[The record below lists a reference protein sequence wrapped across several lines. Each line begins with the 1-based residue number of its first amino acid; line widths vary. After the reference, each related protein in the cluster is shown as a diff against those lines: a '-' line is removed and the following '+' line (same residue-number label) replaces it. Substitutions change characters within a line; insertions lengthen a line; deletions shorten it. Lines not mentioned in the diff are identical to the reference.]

1 MNDAARGATQAAT
14 PGALQAAA
22 RHMPSLDGIRAISFL
37 LVFFSHAGLGSLVP
51 GGIGVT
57 IFFFLS
63 GFLITTLMRVEFD
76 KNGKVN
82 LPHFWLRRV
91 FRIFP
96 PFYIVLICATLLS
109 LATDPPGTLYWPAER
124 AQLLHFTNYWI
135 IWHGYTGQPSGTGVY
150 WSLAVEEHF
159 YLIFPFLYVGMR
171 RLNLSPTGQVRV
183 LWGICAL
190 VLLWRCA
197 LVLIW
202 HVPADRTYMGT
213 DTRFDSIMFG
223 CALAVWNNPAL
234 DLRPLNERRWKWLVV
249 PAALAVLIGC
259 LLYRAP
265 AFRETIRYSLQG
277 LALTLIFIAAIR
289 FKHWLPFRFLNWRPI
304 AFIGVLSY
312 SLYLMHLAVVFAV
325 ERYLP
330 STPPALQG
338 ALALGTALVLAWIM
352 YVLVERPAARWR
364 RRLTD

>member
-1 MNDAARGATQAAT
+1 MDGVSASMRAAE
-14 PGALQAAA
+14 AA

-63 GFLITTLMRVEFD
+63 GFLITTLMRVEFE
-76 KNGKVN
+76 KNGSVN
-82 LPHFWLRRV
+82 FPHFWLRRV

-96 PFYIVLICATLLS
+96 PFYLVLLCAAIAS
-109 LATDPPGTLYWPAER
+109 LVFDPPGTLYWPAVR

-171 RLNLSPTGQVRV
+171 KLKLSPKGQVNV

-197 LVLIW
+197 LVFIW
-202 HVPADRTYMGT
+202 HVSTDRTYMGT

-234 DLRPLNERRWKWLVV
+234 DARVLNERRWKFFVV
-249 PAALAVLIGC
+249 PAALAVLVGC

-265 AFRETIRYSLQG
+265 AFRETIRYTLQG
-277 LALTLIFIAAIR
+277 VALTLIFTAAIR
-289 FKHWLPFRFLNWRPI
+289 FNHWLPFRFLNWRPI
-304 AFIGVLSY
+304 AFVGVLSY
-312 SLYLMHLAVVFAV
+312 SLYLMHLALVFAA
-325 ERYLP
+325 ERLLP
-330 STPPALQG
+330 TTPPILQG
-338 ALALGTALVLAWIM
+338 LLALCIAVILAWIM
-352 YVLVERPAARWR
+352 YEVVEKPAARWR

>member
-1 MNDAARGATQAAT
+1 MSAGNSS
-14 PGALQAAA
+14 AA

-63 GFLITTLMRVEFD
+63 GFLITTLMRVEFE
-76 KNGKVN
+76 KNGFVN
-82 LPHFWLRRV
+82 LPHFWLRRI

-96 PFYIVLICATLLS
+96 PFYIVLICAALAS
-109 LATDPPGTLYWPAER
+109 LAFDPVGTLYWPAVR

-135 IWHGYTGQPSGTGVY
+135 IWHGYTGQPAGTGVY

-171 RLNLSPTGQVRV
+171 KLRLSPAGQVKV
-183 LWGICAL
+183 LWGICAA
-190 VLLWRCA
+190 VLLWRCL
-197 LVLIW
+197 LVFVW
-202 HVPADRTYMGT
+202 HVPSDRTYMGT

-234 DLRPLNERRWKWLVV
+234 DAPELNERRWKYLIV
-249 PAALAVLIGC
+249 PAAVGIIVGC

-265 AFRETIRYSLQG
+265 SFRETFRYTLQG
-277 LALTLIFIAAIR
+277 MALTLIFIAAIR
-289 FKHWLPFRFLNWRPI
+289 FKDWLPFRILNWRPI
-304 AFIGVLSY
+304 AFMGVLSY
-312 SLYLMHLAVVFAV
+312 SLYLLHLAVVFAV
-325 ERYLP
+325 ERNLP
-330 STPPALQG
+330 AAPPALQG
-338 ALALGTALVLAWIM
+338 ALALGIAFVLAWIM
-352 YVLVERPAARWR
+352 YVLVEKPAARYR

>member
-1 MNDAARGATQAAT
+1 MNAGN
-14 PGALQAAA
+14 PAAA

-37 LVFFSHAGLGSLVP
+37 LVFFSHAGLGGLVP

-63 GFLITTLMRVEFD
+63 GFLITTLMRVEFE
-76 KNGKVN
+76 KNGFVN
-82 LPHFWLRRV
+82 LPHFWLRRI

-96 PFYIVLICATLLS
+96 PFYIVLICATLAS
-109 LATDPPGTLYWPAER
+109 LAFDPSGTLYWPAVR

-135 IWHGYTGQPSGTGVY
+135 IWHGYTGQPAGTGVY

-171 RLNLSPTGQVRV
+171 KLRLSPAGQVKV
-183 LWGICAL
+183 LWGICAA
-190 VLLWRCA
+190 VLLWRCL
-197 LVLIW
+197 LVFVW
-202 HVPADRTYMGT
+202 HVPSDRTYMGT

-234 DLRPLNERRWKWLVV
+234 DALALNERRWKYLIV
-249 PAALAVLIGC
+249 PTAIGLIVGC

-265 AFRETIRYSLQG
+265 SFRETFRYTLQG
-277 LALTLIFIAAIR
+277 MALTLIFIAAIR
-289 FKHWLPFRFLNWRPI
+289 FKDWLPFRILNWRPI
-304 AFIGVLSY
+304 AFMGVLSY
-312 SLYLMHLAVVFAV
+312 SLYLLHLAVVFAV
-325 ERYLP
+325 ERNLP
-330 STPPALQG
+330 GAPPALQG
-338 ALALGTALVLAWIM
+338 ALALGIAFVLAWVM
-352 YVLVERPAARWR
+352 YVLVEKPAARYR

>member
-1 MNDAARGATQAAT
+1 MSDADRGTH
-14 PGALQAAA
+14 QAAA

-57 IFFFLS
+57 TFFFLS
-63 GFLITTLMRVEFD
+63 GFLITTLMRVEYD
-76 KNGKVN
+76 KNGYVN
-82 LPHFWLRRV
+82 LPHFWLRRI

-96 PFYIVLICATLLS
+96 PFYLVLLFAALAS
-109 LATDPPGTLYWPAER
+109 LILDPPGTLVWPAVR

-135 IWHGYTGQPSGTGVY
+135 IWHGYSGQPSGTGVY

-171 RLNLSPTGQVRV
+171 KLRLSPIGQVRV

-202 HVPADRTYMGT
+202 HVTADRTYMGT

-234 DLRPLNERRWKWLVV
+234 DVRPLNEARWKWLLV
-249 PAALAVLIGC
+249 PGALAVLVGC
-259 LLYRAP
+259 LLYRTP
-265 AFRETIRYSLQG
+265 TFRETIRYTLQG
-277 LALTLIFIAAIR
+277 MALTVIFVAAIR

-312 SLYLMHLAVVFAV
+312 SLYLLHLAVVFAV

-330 STPPALQG
+330 AAPVALQG
-338 ALALGTALVLAWIM
+338 ALALGIAFVLAWIM
-352 YVLVERPAARWR
+352 YVLVEKPAARWR

>member
-1 MNDAARGATQAAT
+1 VSAGNSS
-14 PGALQAAA
+14 AA

-63 GFLITTLMRVEFD
+63 GFLITTLMRVEFE
-76 KNGKVN
+76 KNGFVN
-82 LPHFWLRRV
+82 LPHFWLRRI

-96 PFYIVLICATLLS
+96 PFYIVLICAALAS
-109 LATDPPGTLYWPAER
+109 LAFDPVGTLYWPAVR

-135 IWHGYTGQPSGTGVY
+135 IWHGYTGQPAGTGVY

-171 RLNLSPTGQVRV
+171 KLRLSPAGQVKV
-183 LWGICAL
+183 LWGICAA
-190 VLLWRCA
+190 VLLWRCL
-197 LVLIW
+197 LVFVW
-202 HVPADRTYMGT
+202 HVPSDRTYMGT

-234 DLRPLNERRWKWLVV
+234 DAPELNERRWKYLIV
-249 PAALAVLIGC
+249 PAAVGIIVGC

-265 AFRETIRYSLQG
+265 SFRETFRYTLQG
-277 LALTLIFIAAIR
+277 MALTLIFIAAIR
-289 FKHWLPFRFLNWRPI
+289 FKDWLPFRILNWRPI
-304 AFIGVLSY
+304 AFMGVLSY
-312 SLYLMHLAVVFAV
+312 SLYLLHLAVVFAV
-325 ERYLP
+325 ERNLP
-330 STPPALQG
+330 AAPPALQG
-338 ALALGTALVLAWIM
+338 ALALGIAFVLAWIM
-352 YVLVERPAARWR
+352 YVLVEKPAARYR

>member
-1 MNDAARGATQAAT
+1 MSAGNSS
-14 PGALQAAA
+14 AA

-63 GFLITTLMRVEFD
+63 GFLITTLMRVEFE
-76 KNGKVN
+76 KNGFVN
-82 LPHFWLRRV
+82 LPHFWLRRI

-96 PFYIVLICATLLS
+96 PFYIVLICAALAS
-109 LATDPPGTLYWPAER
+109 LAFDPVGTLYWPAVR

-135 IWHGYTGQPSGTGVY
+135 IWHGYTGQPAGTGVY

-171 RLNLSPTGQVRV
+171 KLRLSPAGQVKV
-183 LWGICAL
+183 LWGICAA
-190 VLLWRCA
+190 VLLWRCL
-197 LVLIW
+197 LVFVW
-202 HVPADRTYMGT
+202 HVPSDRTYMGT

-234 DLRPLNERRWKWLVV
+234 DAPELNERRWKYLVV
-249 PAALAVLIGC
+249 PAAVGIIVGC

-265 AFRETIRYSLQG
+265 SFRETFRYTLQG
-277 LALTLIFIAAIR
+277 MALTLIFIAAIR
-289 FKHWLPFRFLNWRPI
+289 FKDWLPFRILNWRPI
-304 AFIGVLSY
+304 AFMGVLSY
-312 SLYLMHLAVVFAV
+312 SLYLLHLAVVFAV
-325 ERYLP
+325 ERNLP
-330 STPPALQG
+330 AAPPALQG
-338 ALALGTALVLAWIM
+338 ALALGIAFVLAWIM
-352 YVLVERPAARWR
+352 YVLVEKPAARYR

>member
-1 MNDAARGATQAAT
+1 VGDSERGADKIS
-14 PGALQAAA
+14 A

-76 KNGKVN
+76 KNGSVN
-82 LPHFWLRRV
+82 FRHFWLRRA
-91 FRIFP
+91 FRILP
-96 PFYIVLICATLLS
+96 PFYLVLLCATLGS
-109 LATDPPGTLYWPAER
+109 LAFDPPGTLYGPAVA
-124 AQLLHFTNYWI
+124 AQLLHVTNYWI
-135 IWHGYTGQPSGTGVY
+135 IWHGYSGQPAGTGVY

-159 YLIFPFLYVGMR
+159 YVIFPFLYAGMR
-171 RLNLSPTGQVRV
+171 KLQLSPRGQVKV

-190 VLLWRCA
+190 VLLWRCI
-197 LVLIW
+197 LVFVW
-202 HVPADRTYMGT
+202 HVSSDRTYMGT

-234 DLRPLNERRWKWLVV
+234 DAPLLNERRWKFLLV
-249 PAALAVLIGC
+249 PAALAVIVGC

-265 AFRETIRYSLQG
+265 AFRETVRYTLQG
-277 LALTLIFIAAIR
+277 IALTLIFIAAIR
-289 FKHWLPFRFLNWRPI
+289 FSHWLPFRFLNWRPI
-304 AFIGVLSY
+304 AFMGVLSY
-312 SLYLMHLAVVFAV
+312 SLYLMHLAVLFAM
-325 ERYLP
+325 ERNLP
-330 STPPALQG
+330 AVPPLLQG
-338 ALALGTALVLAWIM
+338 LLALCVAVFLSWIM
-352 YVLVERPAARWR
+352 YEVIEKPAARWR

>member
-1 MNDAARGATQAAT
+1 MPADNHA
-14 PGALQAAA
+14 AAA

-63 GFLITTLMRVEFD
+63 GFLITTLMRIEFD
-76 KNGKVN
+76 KNGHVN
-82 LPHFWLRRV
+82 LPHFWLRRI

-96 PFYIVLICATLLS
+96 PFYLVLLCTALAS
-109 LATDPPGTLYWPAER
+109 LAFDPPGTLYWPAVR

-135 IWHGYTGQPSGTGVY
+135 IWHGYAGQPAGTGVY

-159 YLIFPFLYVGMR
+159 YLLFPFLYIGMR
-171 RLNLSPTGQVRV
+171 RLQLSSAGQARL
-183 LWGICAL
+183 LWGICAA
-190 VLLWRCA
+190 VLLWRCVLVFA
-197 LVLIW
+197 L
-202 HVPADRTYMGT
+202 HAASDRTYMGT

-234 DLRPLNERRWKWLVV
+234 DVRALNERRWKYLVV
-249 PAALAVLIGC
+249 PAALAALIGC

-265 AFRETIRYSLQG
+265 AFRETVRYTLQG
-277 LALTLIFIAAIR
+277 VALTFIFIAAIR
-289 FKHWLPFRFLNWRPI
+289 FSHWLPFRFLNWRPI
-304 AFIGVLSY
+304 AFVGVLSY
-312 SLYLMHLAVVFAV
+312 SLYLLHLAVLFAV
-325 ERYLP
+325 ERNLP
-330 STPPALQG
+330 MAAPAIQG
-338 ALALGTALVLAWIM
+338 LLALGIALILAWIM
-352 YVLVERPAARWR
+352 YVAIEKPAARWR

>member
-1 MNDAARGATQAAT
+1 VSAGNSS
-14 PGALQAAA
+14 AA

-63 GFLITTLMRVEFD
+63 GFLITTLMRVEFE
-76 KNGKVN
+76 KNGFVN
-82 LPHFWLRRV
+82 LPHFWLRRI

-96 PFYIVLICATLLS
+96 PFYIVLICAALAS
-109 LATDPPGTLYWPAER
+109 LAFDPVGTLYWPAVR

-135 IWHGYTGQPSGTGVY
+135 IWHGYTGQPAGTGVY

-171 RLNLSPTGQVRV
+171 KLRLSPAGQVKV
-183 LWGICAL
+183 LWGICAA
-190 VLLWRCA
+190 VLLWRCL
-197 LVLIW
+197 LVFVW
-202 HVPADRTYMGT
+202 HVPSDRTYMGT

-234 DLRPLNERRWKWLVV
+234 DAPELNERRWKYLVV
-249 PAALAVLIGC
+249 PAAVGIIVGC

-265 AFRETIRYSLQG
+265 SFRETFRYTLQG
-277 LALTLIFIAAIR
+277 MALTLIFIAAIR
-289 FKHWLPFRFLNWRPI
+289 FKDWLPFRILNWRPI
-304 AFIGVLSY
+304 AFMGVLSY
-312 SLYLMHLAVVFAV
+312 SLYLLHLAVVFAV
-325 ERYLP
+325 ERNLP
-330 STPPALQG
+330 AAPPALQG
-338 ALALGTALVLAWIM
+338 ALALGIAFVLAWIM
-352 YVLVERPAARWR
+352 YVLVEKPAARYR